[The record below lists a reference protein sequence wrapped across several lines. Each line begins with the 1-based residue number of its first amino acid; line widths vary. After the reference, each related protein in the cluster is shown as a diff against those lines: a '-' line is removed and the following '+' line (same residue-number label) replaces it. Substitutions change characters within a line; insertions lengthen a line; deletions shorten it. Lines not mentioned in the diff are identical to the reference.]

1 MPELANE
8 KVHVR
13 KLARAY
19 IALALAQ
26 DEAKRHVWKHSAQAD
41 FLPLLTSLDIAAGL
55 LEEILENSM
64 PEPVPSPSSSITC
77 SNMLM

>member
-1 MPELANE
+1 MAKRSIEN
-8 KVHVR
+8 VHVP

-26 DEAKRHVWKHSAQAD
+26 DEAKRYVWKHSAQAG
-41 FLPLLTSLDIAAGL
+41 FLPLLSSLDIAAGL

-64 PEPVPSPSSSITC
+64 PEQVPSPSSPITS